1 MAAITGGIGAVLGL
15 FIAGGVLSGIGY
27 GWALSGA
34 FMLLEAGIRGGGYN
48 DLSIGAYETM
58 IGRGGFDPSDVQERK
73 REAMVKM
80 RRGLRPPPNPA
91 AFWEMVGGFVLLAAG
106 IPLTA

>member
-1 MAAITGGIGAVLGL
+1 MLGL
-15 FIAGGVLSGIGY
+15 FIAGGLVSGIGY
-27 GWALSGA
+27 GWALTGA

-58 IGRGGFDPSDVQERK
+58 VGRAGFDPMQVQERK
-73 REAMVKM
+73 HDAMIKM

-91 AFWEMVGGFVLLAAG
+91 AFWEMVGGFVLLVAG